1 MDEVTRVRGK
11 RISEKAQDC
20 LEANSRDIP
29 VATLGGKLKSESL
42 GTSCF
47 LCLDQSCHPVSR
59 MNCCK
64 IWRNWSKRN

>member
-20 LEANSRDIP
+20 LEGNSRDTP

-42 GTSCF
+42 GTN
-47 LCLDQSCHPVSR
+47 CLFSLS
-59 MNCCK
+59 
-64 IWRNWSKRN
+64 